1 MFIIFTIILVFLY
14 GIERNIPTLEGDSAG
29 KERQFDSNMTVSH

>member
-14 GIERNIPTLEGDSAG
+14 GIERNIPTLQGDLAG
-29 KERQFDSNMTVSH
+29 KEKPFDMNFTILH